1 MSSHLEILGTLLID
15 LGALLFVGFVSSFV
29 TNIIDLNIVELLS
42 LIWNRE
48 LGHYLEKRNLVPGD
62 LIFIDYRGSL
72 KKATVTMNSRTSK
85 TVQASFDE
93 GKIVNVNIDYNNYSY
108 SRIYV
113 PKYLS
118 NASKILF
125 AVRKEK

>member
-1 MSSHLEILGTLLID
+1 MDHLEIVAKLLID
-15 LGALLFVGFVSSFV
+15 VSALIVLGVLLSFV
-29 TNIIDLNIVELLS
+29 TNLINLNIIEFLH
-42 LIWNRE
+42 LIWTRE
-48 LGHYLEKRNLVPGD
+48 LGHFLEKRNLVRGD

-72 KKATVTMNSRTSK
+72 KKASVTMNSK
-85 TVQASFDE
+85 TDKSLQAVFDDPKLTGTVYE
-93 GKIVNVNIDYNNYSY
+93 YNNYSY

>member
-1 MSSHLEILGTLLID
+1 MIEH
-15 LGALLFVGFVSSFV
+15 
-29 TNIIDLNIVELLS
+29 VELLS
-42 LIWNRE
+42 KLILDLSAILVVGVLLSFITGLINLNILEFLYLIWNRDF
-48 LGHYLEKRNLVPGD
+48 GHFLEKRNLVRGD
-62 LIFIDYRGSL
+62 LIFIDFRGTL
-72 KKATVTMNSRTSK
+72 KKATVTMNSKNDKS
-85 TVQASFDE
+85 VQAVFDDN
-93 GKIVNVNIDYNNYSY
+93 KMTTLNIEYNNYNY

>member
-1 MSSHLEILGTLLID
+1 MSDHFELIGKLVLD
-15 LGALLFVGFVSSFV
+15 VSALLVIGVSISFV
-29 TNIIDLNIVELLS
+29 TGLIGLNVVEFLH
-42 LIWNRE
+42 LIWTRE
-48 LGHYLEKRNLVPGD
+48 FGHYLEKRNLVRGD
-62 LIFIDYRGSL
+62 LIFIDFRGSI
-72 KKATVTMNSRTSK
+72 KKATVTMNSK
-85 TVQASFDE
+85 TDKSVQAVFDDP
-93 GKIVNVNIDYNNYSY
+93 KIVSLNIEYNNYSY

>member
-1 MSSHLEILGTLLID
+1 MNNLKKGLFTLLV
-15 LGALLFVGFVSSFV
+15 ALFGGFFALWAY
-29 TNIIDLNIVELLS
+29 T
-42 LIWNRE
+42 R
-48 LGHYLEKRNLVPGD
+48 Y
-62 LIFIDYRGSL
+62 
-72 KKATVTMNSRTSK
+72 
-85 TVQASFDE
+85 FDDP
-93 GKIVNVNIDYNNYSY
+93 KIVSLSIEYNNYSY